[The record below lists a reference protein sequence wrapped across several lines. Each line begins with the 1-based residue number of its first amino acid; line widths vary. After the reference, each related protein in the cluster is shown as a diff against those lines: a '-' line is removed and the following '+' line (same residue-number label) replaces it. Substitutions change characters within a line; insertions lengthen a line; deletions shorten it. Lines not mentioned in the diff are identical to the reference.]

1 MSSLNVH
8 TRSETIDMLLPNLNT
23 VALLITLF
31 LCSQAQAAITLS
43 STRVVFEGN
52 KKEASVTVRNLGTDE
67 RLIQSW
73 LDSDLPGMSS
83 ASIPFAITPPL
94 AHMAG
99 QSRQIL
105 RILYK
110 GVGVPTDKESVFWLN
125 VQEIPKT
132 AEGENILQLAVRQR
146 IKFFY
151 RPTGLPGTAKEAP
164 EALTWTIEGRNLI
177 IKNPTAY
184 YVTLTDIHIKSAD
197 YTSAPINNFMLAP
210 GDTKYLDIPG
220 IPRTSPVT
228 LTSGSIDDFGAK
240 NLYRTSLSST
250 PTHLKLLE
258 H

>member
-1 MSSLNVH
+1 
-8 TRSETIDMLLPNLNT
+8 MLLPRLNT
-23 VALLITLF
+23 VAVLITLF

-73 LDSDLPGMSS
+73 LDSDRPGTTS
-83 ASIPFAITPPL
+83 ASIPFAVTPPL

-99 QSRQIL
+99 QGQQIL
-105 RILYK
+105 RVLFK
-110 GVGVPTDKESVFWLN
+110 GAGVPTDKESVFWLN
-125 VQEIPKT
+125 VQEIPKA

-151 RPTGLPGTAKEAP
+151 RPSGLPGTAKEAP
-164 EALTWTIEGRNLI
+164 EAVTWAIEGNNLV

-184 YVTLTDIHIKSAD
+184 YVTLTDIKIKATA
-197 YTSAPINNFMLAP
+197 YTSAPISNFMLAP
-210 GDTKYLDIPG
+210 GDTKYLNVPG
-220 IPRTSPVT
+220 IPRTSSMT

-240 NLYRTSLSST
+240 NLYSTALNSL
-250 PTHLKLLE
+250 PTHLKPLKP
-258 H
+258 